1 MKMTKKKVFVA
12 ALAICLVAILSIGT
26 LAWFSDSEAVSNK
39 FRVADTGIGSGDETF
54 SVDLWEKTPESAKD
68 EDGYTYE
75 EILPGDLLVKE
86 PHVVNTGY
94 YDQYIRVIV
103 TISDAANWINIVG
116 ADADMEKVFVGY
128 DEAKWNNI
136 SKTYDNV
143 ADTLTYVLYYNDI
156 LKADEEIVLFNSVKI
171 SEDMTQDQA
180 AAFGGDFTVD
190 VRAQAVQTEN
200 VGANAFEAFATVGM
214 AIDA

>member
-12 ALAICLVAILSIGT
+12 ALAICLVAILSMGT

-39 FRVADTGIGSGDETF
+39 FQVADTGIGSGDETF

-171 SEDMTQDQA
+171 
-180 AAFGGDFTVD
+180 
-190 VRAQAVQTEN
+190 
-200 VGANAFEAFATVGM
+200 
-214 AIDA
+214 